1 MSSVE
6 PELSMQEAKGLLEY
20 SNAWMLRNI
29 YDWDCDEQTNF
40 WEIIND
46 TPKRIGD
53 LPSKT
58 RNQIRRCLKDCDIK
72 RISQKELIEDNGYNV
87 YSEAFKR
94 YKNIDSQPINR
105 DSWETMIASMVGY
118 EYWGVYEKETGLL
131 IAWAMNSIKD
141 ESVNYNTL
149 KAIPEMMNK
158 HYPYFGLLF
167 EMNKYY
173 LEDLGKKYVSDGF
186 RSITEHSNIQPFLE
200 KNFLFRKVYCRLKI
214 HYKWWLKYIITILF
228 PFRNNISNLTVQN
241 LLRFEAI
248 NKGHC

>member
-6 PELSMQEAKGLLEY
+6 PELSMQEAKGLLTH

-29 YDWDCDEQTNF
+29 YDWDCDDQTNF

-46 TPKRIGD
+46 TPRRIED

-94 YKNIDSQPINR
+94 YKNIASQPINR
-105 DSWETMIASMVGY
+105 NSWETMIASMVGY
-118 EYWGVYEKETGLL
+118 EFWGVYEKETSLL
-131 IAWAMNSIKD
+131 IAWAMNSIKG
-141 ESVNYNTL
+141 ESVNYNSL

-167 EMNKYY
+167 SMNKYY
-173 LEDLGKKYVSDGF
+173 LEELGKKYVSDGF

-200 KNFLFRKVYCRLKI
+200 KNFFFRKAYCRLNI
-214 HYKWWLKYIITILF
+214 RYVYWLRIGINLLF
-228 PFRNNISNLTVQN
+228 PFRKYIRIGAISNILK
-241 LLRFEAI
+241 FEEI
-248 NKGHC
+248 NRAK